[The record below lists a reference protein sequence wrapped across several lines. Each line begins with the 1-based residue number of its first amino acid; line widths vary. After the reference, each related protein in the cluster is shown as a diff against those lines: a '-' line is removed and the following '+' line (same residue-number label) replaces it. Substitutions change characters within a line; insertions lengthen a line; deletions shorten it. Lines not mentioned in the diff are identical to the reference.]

1 MSEPHDPWADI
12 PLDSTEP
19 PGDAAGN
26 GQRSDDLNEA
36 FKMGLR
42 RAGLHWMRAGYELL
56 AGVGAL
62 LDELNQ
68 RPEPDSTGSD
78 PAERIELE

>member
-1 MSEPHDPWADI
+1 MSEPKDPWDDL
-12 PLDSTEP
+12 PLDTGE
-19 PGDAAGN
+19 GN
-26 GQRSDDLNEA
+26 GHRIDDLNEA
-36 FKMGLR
+36 FKVGLR

-68 RPEPDSTGSD
+68 RPASDPASPD

>member
-1 MSEPHDPWADI
+1 MSEPHDPWDDLEIEAA
-12 PLDSTEP
+12 
-19 PGDAAGN
+19 DAADGN
-26 GQRSDDLNEA
+26 GQRTDDLNEA

-68 RPEPDSTGSD
+68 RPANDSDRPDA
-78 PAERIELE
+78 AERIELE